1 MSRPFSAKTDSSDG
15 REPVGQAGLRAGS
28 ARADVALVER
38 GFFESRAKAQEAI
51 AAGLVTANG
60 ALVRKPAEPI
70 AATAVLRAEQ
80 PYPWVSRGGLKLAA
94 ALARFGYDPAGRPC
108 LDVGASTGGFTHVL
122 LTLGARAVTAVDV
135 GHGQLH
141 RTVAGDPRV
150 ISLEGRDG
158 RSLTAADMAEPPSLL
173 TFDLSFISLR
183 LVLPHVLA
191 LAAPDAA
198 MVALIKPQF
207 EAGRENVR
215 KGIVK
220 DPTIHVAVCDGVD
233 KLVRRL
239 GWKPDGVIA
248 SPVPG
253 GDGNLEFLI
262 GARRGA
268 ASDQHA

>member
-1 MSRPFSAKTDSSDG
+1 MTRAS
-15 REPVGQAGLRAGS
+15 PVESTAAPARS
-28 ARADVALVER
+28 PRADVALVER

-51 AAGLVTANG
+51 AAGLVTVDG
-60 ALVRKPAEPI
+60 ALVRKASEAIPVT
-70 AATAVLRAEQ
+70 ATVRAEQ

-94 ALARFGYDPAGRPC
+94 ALARFGYDPRDRFC
-108 LDVGASTGGFTHVL
+108 LDVGSSTGGFSHVL
-122 LTLGARAVTAVDV
+122 LTLGARAITAVDV

-141 RTVAGDPRV
+141 RTVREDPRV
-150 ISLEGRDG
+150 TSLEGRDA
-158 RSLTAADMAEPPSLL
+158 RTLQAADLAESPSLL
-173 TFDLSFISLR
+173 TFDLSFISLK

-207 EAGRENVR
+207 EAGREKVR

-220 DPTIHVAVCDGVD
+220 DPAVHVAVCDD
-233 KLVRRL
+233 IEKLVRRL
-239 GWKPDGVIA
+239 GWLPDGVIT

-253 GDGNLEFLI
+253 GDGNREFLI

-268 ASDQHA
+268 FPAAHG

>member
-1 MSRPFSAKTDSSDG
+1 MSRPSHDDQ
-15 REPVGQAGLRAGS
+15 RPAGG
-28 ARADVALVER
+28 ARAASRADLSLVER

-51 AAGLVTANG
+51 AAGLVTVNG
-60 ALVRKPAEPI
+60 VIVRKPSETV
-70 AATAVLRAEQ
+70 AAGATVRAEQ

-94 ALARFGYDPAGRPC
+94 ALARFGYDPSGGAC

-141 RTVAGDPRV
+141 RTVAADPRV
-150 ISLEGRDG
+150 ISLEGRDA
-158 RSLTAADMAEPPSLL
+158 RSIEAADLAEAPSLV

-183 LVLPHVLA
+183 LVLPHVLP

-207 EAGRENVR
+207 EAGRANVR

-220 DPTIHVAVCDGVD
+220 DPAIHVAVCDD
-233 KLVRRL
+233 IEKLVRRL
-239 GWKPDGVIA
+239 GWRPDGVIA

-268 ASDQHA
+268 ATDNHG